1 VVENANTSSSESLD
15 ALENS
20 NNQSESFNDGEK
32 NNTSKETPNI
42 QLLKTKEESDSV
54 KNNVLENLKSVEN
67 ELPNLKSDDKDEVLL
82 ATKNINE
89 ALSKISDKMSGGFES
104 MMQAIGSI
112 NTESNREPIQQ
123 EQDQG
128 FQQQNTD
135 MQNPK
140 ISQKNYVDE
149 YRKSLRTNLPLKSLM
164 GISTTLKGNNI
175 GSYI

>member
-1 VVENANTSSSESLD
+1 M
-15 ALENS
+15 
-20 NNQSESFNDGEK
+20 
-32 NNTSKETPNI
+32 
-42 QLLKTKEESDSV
+42 
-54 KNNVLENLKSVEN
+54 ENLKSVEN
-67 ELPNLKSDDKDEVLL
+67 ELPNLKSGDKDEVLL

-112 NTESNREPIQQ
+112 NTETNKEPTQREQG
-123 EQDQG
+123 QDQG
-128 FQQQNTD
+128 YQQNGDT
-135 MQNPK
+135 QNPQ